1 LELNTR
7 LFSFLEA
14 ILMAAHNLSRREFL
28 QHSAVSGAAAYGT
41 LSLARTAHAAGS
53 DVIKVGL
60 IGCGGRGSG
69 AAANAM
75 NAGKDVRL
83 VAMADVFAERI
94 ESARPQL
101 KKMYTDQFQV
111 DDAHAFVGFDGYQ
124 KVIQSGVDVVVI
136 ACTSHFHP
144 VYLKAAVDAG
154 KHVFVEKPVAVDPVG
169 VRVAMAASEEAKKKN
184 LSIVSGFCWRYDE
197 GVRETVQRI
206 RDGAIGEIVAVQA
219 ARLGGPYVLR
229 ERRPGWNEMQYQF
242 QNWYHFNWL
251 SGSDPVQNLVH
262 QIDNA
267 AWVLGDVAPATAWG
281 MGGRQVCTDPDR
293 YGNEFDHH
301 AIVYEYADGKRFFAH
316 GRHIPGCFD
325 QAAVIA
331 MGTKGRAF
339 MPSRPYIEGEKPWRS
354 KGLKSGESMYDNEHK
369 ELFNAVR
376 TGKPVNNGDFMCS
389 SSMLSILGEMVC
401 CTGQQMTWE
410 QVMKSK
416 LSYALPRYGWDAEPP
431 IKPGPDGRYPAI
443 LPGVTKLG

>member
-1 LELNTR
+1 
-7 LFSFLEA
+7 
-14 ILMAAHNLSRREFL
+14 MAADSRATKTSNVSRRQFL
-28 QHSAVSGAAAYGT
+28 RHAATLGTVTCGA
-41 LSLARTAHAAGS
+41 LSLARGVHAVGS

-101 KKMYTDQFQV
+101 TKRYPDQFAV

-124 KVIQSGVDVVVI
+124 KVIQSGVDVVLI

-144 VYLKAAVDAG
+144 VFLKAAVDAG
-154 KHVFVEKPVAVDPVG
+154 KHVFVEKPVAVDPAG
-169 VRVAMAASEEAKKKN
+169 VRIAMAASEEAKKKN
-184 LSIVSGFCWRYDE
+184 LSVVSGFCWRYDD
-197 GVRETVQRI
+197 GVRETIQRI
-206 RDGAIGEIVAVQA
+206 RDGAIGEVVAVQGT
-219 ARLGGPYVLR
+219 RLGGPYVLR
-229 ERRPGWNEMQYQF
+229 ARQSGWSEMQYQF

-262 QIDNA
+262 QIDNGS
-267 AWVLGDVAPATAWG
+267 WVLGDVAPATAWG
-281 MGGRQVCTDPDR
+281 MGGRQVCIDPNQ
-293 YGNEFDHH
+293 YGDELDHH

-316 GRHIPGCFD
+316 GRHIPGCYN

-331 MGTKGRAF
+331 LGTKGRAF
-339 MPSRPYIEGEKPWRS
+339 MPARPYIEGEKPWRS
-354 KGLKSGESMYDNEHK
+354 EARKKVESMYDNEHK
-369 ELFNAVR
+369 ALFEAVR
-376 TGKPVNNGDFMCS
+376 TGKPINDGQSMCH

-401 CTGQQMTWE
+401 CTGKQMTWE
-410 QVMKSK
+410 QVMKSE
-416 LSYALPRYGWDAEPP
+416 LSYALPRYGWDVEPP
-431 IKPGPDGRYPAI
+431 IKPGPDGHYPAI

>member
-1 LELNTR
+1 
-7 LFSFLEA
+7 
-14 ILMAAHNLSRREFL
+14 MSRREFL
-28 QHSAVSGAAAYGT
+28 ECAAILGT
-41 LSLARTAHAAGS
+41 TACAALPLTRSVHAAGS

-75 NAGKDVRL
+75 NAGKDVCV
-83 VAMADVFAERI
+83 VAVGDVFPDRVKT
-94 ESARPQL
+94 ARLSL
-101 KKMYTDQFQV
+101 KKEYPDQFAV
-111 DDAHAFVGFDGYQ
+111 DDGHAFAGFDAYQ

-144 VYLKAAVDAG
+144 VFLKAAVDAG
-154 KHVFVEKPVAVDPVG
+154 KHVFVEKPAAIDPAG
-169 VRVAMAASEEAKKKN
+169 VRIALAASEEAKKKN
-184 LSIVSGFCWRYDE
+184 LSVVSGFCWRYDE
-197 GVRETVQRI
+197 GVCETIQRI

-229 ERRPGWNEMQYQF
+229 ARQPEWSEIQYQF

-267 AWVLGDVAPATAWG
+267 SWVLGDAPPATAWG
-281 MGGRQVCTDPDR
+281 MGGRQVCTDPNQ
-293 YGNEFDHH
+293 YGDEFDHH
-301 AIVYEYADGKRFFAH
+301 AIVYEYPDGKRVFAH
-316 GRHIPGCFD
+316 GRHIVGCYN

-339 MPSRPYIEGEKPWRS
+339 MPSRPYIEGEKPWRF
-354 KGLKSGESMYDNEHK
+354 KAPKTPVAMTDNEHQV
-369 ELFNAVR
+369 LFNAIR
-376 TGKPVNNGDFMCS
+376 TGKPVNDGERMCHTS
-389 SSMLSILGEMVC
+389 LLAIMGEMVC

-410 QVMKSK
+410 QAMKSS
-416 LSYALPRYGWDAEPP
+416 LNYVLPRYGWDVEPP
-431 IKPGPDGRYPAI
+431 IKPGADGKYPAV
-443 LPGVTKLG
+443 LPGITKLG

>member
-1 LELNTR
+1 
-7 LFSFLEA
+7 
-14 ILMAAHNLSRREFL
+14 MAADSRVTGTSDVSRREFL
-28 QHSAVSGAAAYGT
+28 QHAAVLGTATCGA
-41 LSLARTAHAAGS
+41 LSLARSAHAAGS

-94 ESARPQL
+94 ETARPQL
-101 KKMYTDQFQV
+101 KKKYPDQFVV
-111 DDAHAFVGFDGYQ
+111 DDGHAFVGFDGYQ
-124 KVIQSGVDVVVI
+124 KVIQSGVDVVQI
-136 ACTSHFHP
+136 ACTSHFHS
-144 VYLKAAVDAG
+144 VFLKAAVEAG

-169 VRVAMAASEEAKKKN
+169 VRIAMAASEEAKKKN
-184 LSIVSGFCWRYDE
+184 LSVVSGFCWRYDE
-197 GVRETVQRI
+197 GVSETIRRI
-206 RDGAIGEIVAVQA
+206 RDGAIGEIVAVQGT
-219 ARLGGPYVLR
+219 RLGGPYVLR
-229 ERRPGWNEMQYQF
+229 TRQPGWSEMQYQF

-267 AWVLGDVAPATAWG
+267 SWVLSDAAPASAWG
-281 MGGRQVCTDPDR
+281 MGGRQVCTDPNQ
-293 YGNEFDHH
+293 YGDELDHH

-316 GRHIPGCFD
+316 GRHIPGCYN

-331 MGTKGRAF
+331 LGTKGRAF
-339 MPSRPYIEGEKPWRS
+339 MPARPYIEGENPWRFAAR
-354 KGLKSGESMYDNEHK
+354 KTLESMYDNEHK
-369 ELFNAVR
+369 ALFQAVR
-376 TGKPVNNGDFMCS
+376 TGKPINNGREMCH

-401 CTGQQMTWE
+401 CTGRQMTWE
-410 QVMKSK
+410 EVMKSQ
-416 LSYALPRYGWDAEPP
+416 LSYALPRYGWDVEPP
-431 IKPGPDGRYPAI
+431 IKPGADGRYPAI